1 MNFKAQKMAGSQV
14 IVLGASTNEHRDFQS
29 DACRGLSVQ
38 WSNHQ
43 NLLHHSSLSSVL
55 A

>member
-14 IVLGASTNEHRDFQS
+14 IEVGASTNEHHDFQS

-38 WSNHQ
+38 
-43 NLLHHSSLSSVL
+43 
-55 A
+55 